1 MTNPQHPIGSPFTAA
16 STAAEVLAGI
26 DLSGKTAIVT
36 GGHSGI
42 GLETVRALAAV
53 GARVIVPAR
62 DPDRA
67 AAALT
72 GLSNVE
78 IERLDL
84 TDAAS
89 IAAFGALVGKSR
101 RTLDIVING
110 AGIMAAPLSRDAD
123 GHESQFA
130 TNHLGHFRLTAAL
143 WPVLMRSGDARVIA
157 VSSRGHQIAGI
168 DFDDIDFLER
178 PYDKWV
184 AYGQSKTA
192 NALFAL
198 SLDKRGQAAGVR
210 AFSLHP
216 GQVLTGLAR
225 HLSEEEI
232 AGFDARDEH
241 GNLRVDPARG
251 MKTVQQA
258 AATAVWA
265 ATSPQLQGL
274 GGVYCEDCEIAAIN
288 TAEAGRKGVARWA
301 ADTVLA
307 ERLWLVSEA
316 MSDVSIA

>member
-1 MTNPQHPIGSPFTAA
+1 MTQHQHPIGSPFSAA
-16 STAAEVLAGI
+16 STAAEVVSGI

-42 GLETVRALAAV
+42 GLETVRALASA
-53 GARVIVPAR
+53 GAQVIVPAR

-67 AAALT
+67 AAALADIV
-72 GLSNVE
+72 NVE

-84 TDAAS
+84 SDAAS
-89 IAAFGALVGKSR
+89 IIAFGQR
-101 RTLDIVING
+101 IVDSTRPIDMLISG
-110 AGIMAAPLSRDAD
+110 AGIMAALLSRDAD

-130 TNHLGHFRLTAAL
+130 TNHLGHFRLTVAL
-143 WPVLMRSGDARVIA
+143 WPALVRSGDARVIA
-157 VSSRGHQIAGI
+157 VSSRGHQIAGV
-168 DFDDIDFLER
+168 DFDDIDFLTR

-198 SLDKRGQAAGVR
+198 ALDKRGRAAGIR
-210 AFSLHP
+210 ALSLHP

-225 HLSEEEI
+225 QLSEQEI
-232 AGFDARDEH
+232 AGFDARDEN

-265 ATSPQLQGL
+265 ATSPQLNGL
-274 GGVYCEDCEIAAIN
+274 GSVYFEDCDIAAVN
-288 TAEAGRKGVARWA
+288 TAGSGRKGVAPWA
-301 ADTVLA
+301 ADPALA

-316 MSDVSIA
+316 MTGLSIS